1 MSNPHA
7 IYVPPMCTGL
17 GALIGLTTSPCI
29 TMGCLPVIIGSGVG
43 CGIGCIYCI
52 REYALD
58 EPDIV
63 IVQNIYTGE
72 EKN

>member
-7 IYVPPMCTGL
+7 IYVPPFCTGI
-17 GALIGLTTSPCI
+17 GALLGLTTSPCI
-29 TMGCLPVIIGSGVG
+29 SMGCLPVIIGSGV
-43 CGIGCIYCI
+43 GCIYCI

-58 EPDIV
+58 EPDII

-72 EKN
+72 EKI